1 MRLRSLAAMLGA
13 AVAMSAFADT
23 ADAAKKRHK
32 RTAQPSQPAYVGP
45 PKTYRQEP
53 ARMIEIAPGKW
64 ISSWGC
70 YTDEGYGRYGTCDMR
85 EGPM

>member
-1 MRLRSLAAMLGA
+1 MSRRSLAVILGA
-13 AVAMSAFADT
+13 VVALTFATT
-23 ADAAKKRHK
+23 ADAAKKRK
-32 RTAQPSQPAYVGP
+32 RVVQPRLVVQPHYVGP

-70 YTDEGYGRYGTCDMR
+70 FTDEGYGRYGSCDRR
-85 EGPM
+85 EGP

>member
-1 MRLRSLAAMLGA
+1 MRLRSLAVILGA
-13 AVAMSAFADT
+13 AVALMFAT
-23 ADAAKKRHK
+23 SADAAKKRK
-32 RTAQPSQPAYVGP
+32 RVVQPRLVVQPHYVGP

-70 YTDEGYGRYGTCDMR
+70 FTDEGYGRYGSCDRR
-85 EGPM
+85 EGP